1 MYKRQSLSQQLQQL
15 RRDLKE
21 SLERESDL
29 RDQLKFTEEEA
40 RVMRR
45 KLRQAAAGLITSDDV
60 NVASD
65 DDDGDDDDEQTKT
78 TSAGKTSSERQAT
91 AASSSDDKDKEDSEL
106 RMQLDSAEHE
116 VASYRCMLFFLHG
129 TRTVCSSYRQNV

>member
-1 MYKRQSLSQQLQQL
+1 
-15 RRDLKE
+15 
-21 SLERESDL
+21 
-29 RDQLKFTEEEA
+29 
-40 RVMRR
+40 MRR
-45 KLRQAAAGLITSDDV
+45 KLRQAAAGLIISDDV
-60 NVASD
+60 DVASD

-116 VASYRCMLFFLHG
+116 VASYRCMLLFLHG
-129 TRTVCSSYRQNV
+129 TKTVCSSYRQDDWEYIWLLRYTEWPNKSENSQRCVYSKMHIALTAS